1 MADVNLS
8 LDLLNE
14 VRESTSH
21 RVKRFGFGDGYEQVA
36 ADGANT
42 RITKYDVVTRPL
54 STADSSVLRGNL
66 DKVIKG
72 DYFVATLTPFS
83 SEARR
88 YRIDGDGYTRRLL
101 TVGDTFRE
109 TLEFTLKEAYSN

>member
-42 RITKYDVVTRPL
+42 RMTKYDVITRPPVYSRL
-54 STADSSVLRGNL
+54 VRTKSQSRQ
-66 DKVIKG
+66 
-72 DYFVATLTPFS
+72 
-83 SEARR
+83 
-88 YRIDGDGYTRRLL
+88 GY
-101 TVGDTFRE
+101 
-109 TLEFTLKEAYSN
+109 